1 MDSEEKNYIKQENS
15 KNENSQ
21 NFEEENDD
29 ILNSKGFK
37 KRDHYSK
44 NDEPSTLM
52 EQNND
57 SNNPKLLNNNVKNKG
72 KNFKSKYNLDEEL
85 ERIEK
90 RNKDNIL
97 CGDLSEL
104 MGEIEQKN
112 INFKKN
118 IFMKNFNNLHN
129 NIGVFDKELI
139 PPLKDDIEKV
149 LCEYHSTEFLIQ
161 KYTKNAEN
169 INEDN

>member
-1 MDSEEKNYIKQENS
+1 MDSEEKNYTIKEIS

-21 NFEEENDD
+21 NSEEENDD

-44 NDEPSTLM
+44 NEDPSSFVTK
-52 EQNND
+52 ND
-57 SNNPKLLNNNVKNKG
+57 NSNDTKLLNNNVKNKG
-72 KNFKSKYNLDEEL
+72 KKFKNKYNLDEDL

-97 CGDLSEL
+97 CNDLSEL
-104 MGEIEQKN
+104 LGEIEKKN
-112 INFKKN
+112 VNFKKN
-118 IFMKNFNNLHN
+118 IFMKNFNNLHD

-139 PPLKDDIEKV
+139 PPLKDDYEKV
-149 LCEYHSTEFLIQ
+149 LCEYHSTEFLIE
-161 KYTKNAEN
+161 KYTKNAEK

>member
-52 EQNND
+52 DQN
-57 SNNPKLLNNNVKNKG
+57 
-72 KNFKSKYNLDEEL
+72 
-85 ERIEK
+85 
-90 RNKDNIL
+90 
-97 CGDLSEL
+97 
-104 MGEIEQKN
+104 
-112 INFKKN
+112 
-118 IFMKNFNNLHN
+118 
-129 NIGVFDKELI
+129 
-139 PPLKDDIEKV
+139 
-149 LCEYHSTEFLIQ
+149 IQ
-161 KYTKNAEN
+161 NY
-169 INEDN
+169 